1 MRSCIFN
8 QKLQMLNVCMERK
21 NIREGKL
28 PFAMQLLA
36 QQEGKT
42 DSDDEFFDCDD
53 DRVVDDEVTAQ
64 QSPWNPVGRISK
76 LGKMLLIEAEEP
88 LYIPV
93 TQDPVPKTEDEL
105 EDDAEMLLNVSD
117 SELRAQLMS
126 ASLLSDM
133 ESFKAANPLG
143 KLDDF
148 IRWYSPRDWIE
159 EDTDERDPFGR
170 KGHLSERMKIPGNT
184 WQTVWSSA
192 KAVPARRQKR
202 LFDDTKESEK
212 VLHFFESQ
220 TLGGIGQLTTAT
232 LFHSSLVKLQKE
244 AEGVK
249 DFIPNYKEMDDR
261 LRQICCTLSRE
272 KWNASKNISKK
283 KWESVTNDVTE
294 IELSINQARSILKKL
309 YPDREA
315 LSEDVS

>member
-1 MRSCIFN
+1 MTKVITPKAFREAIDNVLHFN
-8 QKLQMLNVCMERK
+8 VEN
-21 NIREGKL
+21 
-28 PFAMQLLA
+28 
-36 QQEGKT
+36 
-42 DSDDEFFDCDD
+42 
-53 DRVVDDEVTAQ
+53 AQ

-76 LGKMLLIEAEEP
+76 LGKMMLIGSEEP

-133 ESFKAANPLG
+133 ESFKAANPKG
-143 KLDDF
+143 KMEDF

-159 EDTDERDPFGR
+159 EETDERDPFGR

-202 LFDDTKESEK
+202 LFDDTKEAEK

-220 TLGGIGQLTTAT
+220 TLGSIGQMTVAP
-232 LFHSSLVKLQKE
+232 LFHSSLIKLQKE
-244 AEGVK
+244 SECVK
-249 DFIPNYKEMDDR
+249 DFIPNFKEMEDK
-261 LRQICCTLSRE
+261 LKQSCSSLSRE
-272 KWNASKNISKK
+272 KWNASKNMSRK
-283 KWESVTNDVTE
+283 KWEMIANDISE

-309 YPDREA
+309 YPEKIE
-315 LSEDVS
+315 LTEDVRGFLVSFSVSLFFYHFSLV

>member
-1 MRSCIFN
+1 M
-8 QKLQMLNVCMERK
+8 ML
-21 NIREGKL
+21 I
-28 PFAMQLLA
+28 
-36 QQEGKT
+36 
-42 DSDDEFFDCDD
+42 D
-53 DRVVDDEVTAQ
+53 
-64 QSPWNPVGRISK
+64 
-76 LGKMLLIEAEEP
+76 AEEP

-133 ESFKAANPLG
+133 ESFKAANPKG

-170 KGHLSERMKIPGNT
+170 KGQLSDRMKIPGNT

-202 LFDDTKESEK
+202 LFDDTKEAEK
-212 VLHFFESQ
+212 VLHFLESQ
-220 TLGGIGQLTTAT
+220 TLGSIGQLTVAP
-232 LFHSSLVKLQKE
+232 LFHSSLMKLQKE
-244 AEGVK
+244 SEGVK
-249 DFIPNYKEMDDR
+249 DFIPNHKEMEDK
-261 LRQICCTLSRE
+261 LKQSCCTLSRE
-272 KWNASKNISKK
+272 KWIASKNMSRK
-283 KWESVTNDVTE
+283 KWEMVTSDISE
-294 IELSINQARSILKKL
+294 MELSINQARSILKKL
-309 YPDREA
+309 YPDKSELNDEVSA
-315 LSEDVS
+315 LEMQFSHSLLYIFHFQ